1 MDKEKLLSLILADST
16 TSWLQDVSVNAM
28 YIVKYILTARISRQS
43 KR

>member
-1 MDKEKLLSLILADST
+1 MDKEKVIVIDFGGQYN
-16 TSWLQDVSVNAM
+16 SWLQDVSVNAM

>member
-1 MDKEKLLSLILADST
+1 MDKEKVIVIDLADST

>member
-1 MDKEKLLSLILADST
+1 MDKEKVIVIVLADST